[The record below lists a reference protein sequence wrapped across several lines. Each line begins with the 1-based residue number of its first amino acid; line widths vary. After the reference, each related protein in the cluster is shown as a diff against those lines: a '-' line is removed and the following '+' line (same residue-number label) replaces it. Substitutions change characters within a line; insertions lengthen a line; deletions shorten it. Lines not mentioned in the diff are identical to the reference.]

1 MLELVSIS
9 KIGDNWHLS
18 RIVVNS
24 EHISIITEAVSYNNL
39 HREGKIDLGLNPKVT
54 FSKVSMKGHSGFTDL
69 IAIGSPEQIL
79 EKINTKAK
87 ILLKG

>member
-18 RIVVNS
+18 RIVVNP

-39 HREGKIDLGLNPKVT
+39 LREGKIDLGLNPKVT

>member
-9 KIGDNWHLS
+9 KIGDNWQLS
-18 RIVVNS
+18 KIVVNP

-39 HREGKIDLGLNPKVT
+39 LREGKIDLGLNSRVT

-79 EKINTKAK
+79 EKINNKTRV
-87 ILLKG
+87 LLKG